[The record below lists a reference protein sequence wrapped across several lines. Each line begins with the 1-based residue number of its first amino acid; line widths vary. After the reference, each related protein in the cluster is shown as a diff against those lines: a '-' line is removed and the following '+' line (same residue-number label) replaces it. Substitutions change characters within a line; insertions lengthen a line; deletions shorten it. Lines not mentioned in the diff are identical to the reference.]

1 MKLFPHTVSAR
12 DVSRQNRKNPVRTYR
27 YVETTAKQKMV
38 SVLKYPVASFTGRCK
53 QCNRVVLKFTPEA
66 AAAMAGTTPHEIYR
80 LLEIADLHFT
90 ELSSGKVFIC
100 SESLKNALPKELP

>member
-12 DVSRQNRKNPVRTYR
+12 DVSRQNRKSPVRTYR

-38 SVLKYPVASFTGRCK
+38 SVLKHPVASFTGRCK

-66 AAAMAGTTPHEIYR
+66 AAAMAGTTLHEIYR
-80 LLEIADLHFT
+80 LLERAGLHFT

>member
-12 DVSRQNRKNPVRTYR
+12 DVSRQNRKSPVRTYR

-38 SVLKYPVASFTGRCK
+38 SVLKHPVASFTGRCK
-53 QCNRVVLKFTPEA
+53 QCHRVVLKFTPEA

-80 LLEIADLHFT
+80 LMEIAGLHFT

>member
-12 DVSRQNRKNPVRTYR
+12 EVSRQNRKSPVRTYR

-38 SVLKYPVASFTGRCK
+38 SVLKHPVASFTGRCK
-53 QCNRVVLKFTPEA
+53 QCGRVVLKFTPEA

-80 LLEIADLHFT
+80 LMEIAGLHFT